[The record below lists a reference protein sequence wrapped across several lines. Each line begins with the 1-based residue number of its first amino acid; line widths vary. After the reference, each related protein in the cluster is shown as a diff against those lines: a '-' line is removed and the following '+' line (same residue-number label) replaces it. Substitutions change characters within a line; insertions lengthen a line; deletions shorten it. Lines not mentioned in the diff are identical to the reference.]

1 MFMSPS
7 KILKILLPTKLK
19 WVKEVVDVEY
29 EGEVSRYMGQTS
41 SPSDTWEEYIIFIKI
56 DYSLLE
62 YKGRCY
68 LPKINPILN
77 RFDLDKLIGYGEFTC
92 LGEVLYEINLLTS
105 SNYKYQV
112 KIVDSDNIEDRPF

>member
-7 KILKILLPTKLK
+7 IILKILLPTKLK

-56 DYSLLE
+56 VFI
-62 YKGRCY
+62 KM
-68 LPKINPILN
+68 KFI
-77 RFDLDKLIGYGEFTC
+77 
-92 LGEVLYEINLLTS
+92 
-105 SNYKYQV
+105 YKYFPIFF
-112 KIVDSDNIEDRPF
+112 K